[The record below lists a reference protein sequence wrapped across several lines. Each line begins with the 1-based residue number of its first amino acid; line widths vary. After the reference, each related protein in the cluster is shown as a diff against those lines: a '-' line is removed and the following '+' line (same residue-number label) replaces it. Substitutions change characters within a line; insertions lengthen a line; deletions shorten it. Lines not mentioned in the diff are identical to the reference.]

1 MAPHRRSQLPLAHRT
16 SRPQTP
22 QRQQGPTTVFAF
34 GDRRILS
41 PLAYL
46 TPGTETD
53 DLSVLVLG
61 TAIAARVLEA
71 APYDPDNDLPRDA
84 PGA

>member
-1 MAPHRRSQLPLAHRT
+1 MLQGGEPVGMVTTAAIGHRT
-16 SRPQTP
+16 GASL
-22 QRQQGPTTVFAF
+22 A
-34 GDRRILS
+34 
-41 PLAYL
+41 LAYL

-61 TAIAARVLEA
+61 TAITARVLEA
-71 APYDPDNDLPRDA
+71 APYDPNNDLPRDA